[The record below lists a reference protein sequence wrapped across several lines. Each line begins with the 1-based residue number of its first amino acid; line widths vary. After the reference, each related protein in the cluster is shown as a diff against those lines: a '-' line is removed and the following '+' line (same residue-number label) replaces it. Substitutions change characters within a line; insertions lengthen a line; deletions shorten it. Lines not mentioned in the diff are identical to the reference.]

1 MVFLHKIQKEFAKK
15 QKVDQKA
22 FTIELDFDKI
32 SQTLAFVSECKLLE
46 TATTLTRWAKFIRA
60 QVPATFP
67 TNALRTVTPPQYH
80 RVPALLCFSGDAVGG

>member
-67 TNALRTVTPPQYH
+67 KCTANGDTTTVPPGACSALFQW
-80 RVPALLCFSGDAVGG
+80 